1 MKVHFDVTKATVDAA
16 MEALTIGEKALL
28 FEADYTAVSAR
39 TFMARF
45 ICDAALVHP
54 SPAAAKR
61 QAEFN
66 EALDALMAKVLDIL
80 VPPRLRQ
87 RFITTA
93 RHDGPAPARLLVLLA
108 ASDWG
113 VPPWTVTGQE
123 ATDKTRLRWLWT
135 WREAFRQGAIA
146 WGNKRRGVGIG

>member
-1 MKVHFDVTKATVDAA
+1 VKVHFDVTKATVDAA

-61 QAEFN
+61 QINAMTQAEFN

-80 VPPRLRQ
+80 VPP
-87 RFITTA
+87 
-93 RHDGPAPARLLVLLA
+93 
-108 ASDWG
+108 ASASG
-113 VPPWTVTGQE
+113 S
-123 ATDKTRLRWLWT
+123 
-135 WREAFRQGAIA
+135 
-146 WGNKRRGVGIG
+146 